1 MIRLAR
7 IYLASPGK
15 SFDLLEVLKELRDA
29 VKAAAGVDVM
39 ILATMGSQVGEYF
52 SASNYD
58 SLADFE
64 AKGTKILGD
73 ARYQAAVKKLDGL
86 VVPGS
91 SRDYFMR
98 QV

>member
-7 IYLASPGK
+7 IHLALPGK
-15 SFDLLEVLKELRDA
+15 SFELLEVLKEAAEA

-52 SASNYD
+52 SASNYENF
-58 SLADFE
+58 ADFE
-64 AKGTKILGD
+64 AKGMKILSD
-73 ARYQAAVKKLDGL
+73 PRYQAVVKKLDGL
-86 VVPGS
+86 VAPGS
-91 SRDYFMR
+91 SRDYLMR